1 MFNVYV
7 MYPAGGTFD
16 LDYYMKSHMPLVDK
30 CFGPHGLTGWQVTKV
45 GAPPGAPAAYQ
56 IITRLEFE
64 APSGFKAAIGASGPE
79 VMGDIPNFTDTQA
92 VMQMGEVVAA

>member
-1 MFNVYV
+1 
-7 MYPAGGTFD
+7 MYPAAGTFD

-30 CFGPHGLTGWQVTKV
+30 RFGPHGLKRWEVTKV

-64 APSGFKAAIGASGPE
+64 APGSFQAAIGASGAE

-92 VMQMGEVVAA
+92 VLQMGEVVAA